1 MIILGHSDVHEI
13 LSGSEQQTLDVVAA
27 AYRLHDEGQSAVPH
41 SVFLRFPGNK
51 SDRIIGLPAY
61 AGGENPVAGMKWI
74 SSFPGNVQ
82 RGQQRASAAILL
94 NSLDNGHPEA
104 LIEGSQISAR
114 RTAASAAVAARELTA
129 GDPPTG
135 VTLIGTG
142 VINLEVF
149 RFLTEALPS
158 IEEITVF
165 DTDADRAASFAEKC
179 QEIKPVKAGQA
190 ATIDEALAAQK
201 LISFATTAIEPHTG
215 LDACQPGTVVLHL
228 SLRDLYA
235 DAIVAARNIVDDAD
249 HVCREGTSLYLAEQQ
264 TGSRDFID
272 APIGALLRGTAKLDR
287 TPGEL
292 VVYSPFG
299 LGVLDMALAGY
310 VRTEAERRGLG
321 ATFET
326 FISNEP
332 SIPA

>member
-13 LSGSEQQTLDVVAA
+13 LSGSEQQTLEVVRS
-27 AYRLHDEGQSAVPH
+27 AYRLHDEGRSAVPH
-41 SVFLRFPGNK
+41 SVFLRFPGDNRN
-51 SDRIIGLPAY
+51 RIIGLPAF
-61 AGGENPVAGMKWI
+61 AGGDQPVAGMKWI
-74 SSFPGNVQ
+74 ASFPGNVEK
-82 RGQQRASAAILL
+82 GLQRASAAILL
-94 NSLDNGHPEA
+94 NSLENGHPEA

-114 RTAASAAVAARELTA
+114 RTAASAAVAAQELTA
-129 GDPPTG
+129 GDTPTG

-165 DTDADRAASFAEKC
+165 DTDADRAASFADRC
-179 QEIKPVKAGQA
+179 QEIKPVKANQA

-264 TGSRDFID
+264 TGGRAFID
-272 APIGALLRGTAKLDR
+272 APIGALLRGTANLDR
-287 TPGEL
+287 RPDEI

-299 LGVLDMALAGY
+299 LGVLDMALAAY
-310 VRTEAERRGLG
+310 VRTEAENRGLG
-321 ATFET
+321 ATFEN
-326 FISNEP
+326 F
-332 SIPA
+332 IPA

>member
-1 MIILGHSDVHEI
+1 MRPS
-13 LSGSEQQTLDVVAA
+13 
-27 AYRLHDEGQSAVPH
+27 
-41 SVFLRFPGNK
+41 
-51 SDRIIGLPAY
+51 
-61 AGGENPVAGMKWI
+61 
-74 SSFPGNVQ
+74 
-82 RGQQRASAAILL
+82 QRA
-94 NSLDNGHPEA
+94 
-104 LIEGSQISAR
+104 
-114 RTAASAAVAARELTA
+114 ELTA

-149 RFLTEALPS
+149 RFVTEALPS

-179 QEIKPVKAGQA
+179 QEIKPVKANQA

-264 TGSRDFID
+264 TGGRAFID
-272 APIGALLRGTAKLDR
+272 APIGALLRGTAKLER
-287 TPGEL
+287 TPDEI

-299 LGVLDMALAGY
+299 LGVLDMALAAY

-321 ATFET
+321 ATFERLHPGLR
-326 FISNEP
+326 SQKD
-332 SIPA
+332 A

>member
-1 MIILGHSDVHEI
+1 MIILGHSDVHEV

-61 AGGENPVAGMKWI
+61 AGGDKPVAGMKWI
-74 SSFPGNVQ
+74 SSVPGNVQ

-94 NSLDNGHPEA
+94 NSLENGHPEA

-149 RFLTEALPS
+149 RFVTEALPS

-179 QEIKPVKAGQA
+179 QEIKPVKANQA

-264 TGSRDFID
+264 TGSRAFID

-287 TPGEL
+287 TPDEL

-299 LGVLDMALAGY
+299 LGVLDMALAAY

-321 ATFET
+321 ATFEN
-326 FISNEP
+326 FISV
-332 SIPA
+332 